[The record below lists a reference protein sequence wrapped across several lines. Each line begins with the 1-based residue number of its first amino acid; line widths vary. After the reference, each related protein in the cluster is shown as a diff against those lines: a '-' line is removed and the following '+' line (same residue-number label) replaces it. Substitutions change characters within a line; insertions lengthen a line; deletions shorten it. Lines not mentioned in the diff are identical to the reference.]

1 MKEWFGKVGENLS
14 KLGPSIVENA
24 GAVAAFIAIIA
35 ASVCIAV
42 LAEKMINKRKG
53 LKETQSYKT
62 NKIVIIAVL
71 SAIAIILN
79 LFSFPIWFVPSF
91 YKLDFSELPAII
103 GAFALG
109 PVSGVCIEA
118 VKILLNLMLNGTAT
132 AFVGETANFIIG
144 CTFVIPAAIIYY
156 NKKSRKSALLALVT
170 GVALSAA
177 IGACLNAWLLIPT
190 YAKVFGMPVDVIIGM
205 GTKKNAVVTNLTTFI
220 LLLVVPFNLIKFLL
234 VSVITMLI
242 YKPISH
248 LLKRQ

>member
-1 MKEWFGKVGENLS
+1 MKEWFSKVSENFA
-14 KLGPSIVENA
+14 KLGPTIAENI
-24 GAVAAFIAIIA
+24 GAVVAFIAIIA
-35 ASVCIAV
+35 AFVLVAVIA
-42 LAEKMINKRKG
+42 ENMINRRKG
-53 LKETQSYKT
+53 VKETQSYKT

-71 SAIAIILN
+71 SAIAVILN
-79 LFSFPIWFVPSF
+79 LFSFPLWFVPSF
-91 YKLDFSELPAII
+91 YKLDLSELPVII

-118 VKILLNLMLNGTAT
+118 VKILLNLLLNGTVT
-132 AFVGETANFIIG
+132 AFVGEMANFIIG

-190 YAKVFGMPVDVIIGM
+190 YAKVFMPIDVIIGM
-205 GTKKNAVVTNLTTFI
+205 GTKKNAVVTNLTTFV
-220 LLLVVPFNLIKFLL
+220 LLLVVPFNLIKFLI
-234 VSVITMLI
+234 VSIVTILI